1 MLNMISERAKF
12 GCNSLL
18 SRCLGD
24 SLRSSVFP
32 AWTMVPLNNETEISH
47 RQFIMLT
54 ISSYDFRMVVLLHF
68 SRSAPLMKYVA
79 DMLKLSPEVLE
90 QSRFDD
96 YLAELGNTFCGAFK
110 RALGNFFPYLGMSTP
125 NVLFSESL
133 KYVKTWPVEYETH
146 LRAHDGG
153 QVAFYGSLYVTSSGN
168 LDFHVK
174 ELSSRVDD
182 VQTGALEMF

>member
-1 MLNMISERAKF
+1 MISERAKF

-18 SRCLGD
+18 SRCLED
-24 SLRSSVFP
+24 SLRSSAFP
-32 AWTMVPLNNETEISH
+32 AWTIVPLNNDKEISH

-79 DMLKLSPEVLE
+79 DMLKLSPDVLE

-96 YLAELGNTFCGAFK
+96 YLSELGNNFCGAFK
-110 RALGNFFPYLGMSTP
+110 RKLENFFFHLGMSTA
-125 NVLFSESL
+125 NLLFSESL
-133 KYVKTWPVEYETH
+133 QYVNTWPVDYETH
-146 LRAHDGG
+146 LRAHNGG
-153 QVAFYGSLYVTSSGN
+153 QVAFCGSLYVTSSGD
-168 LDFHVK
+168 LDFNVK